1 MSGTFLRVDMLT
13 TRLLH
18 PVEQFTIF
26 FRTQSE
32 EAVELV
38 LHWETTEVSVP
49 VRVK

>member
-18 PVEQFTIF
+18 PVEQFTIL
-26 FRTQSE
+26 FRQRNAET
-32 EAVELV
+32 AELV
-38 LHWETTEVSVP
+38 LQWETTEVSVP